1 MKTLLFA
8 CLFLVS
14 LAASAQDKDFHIY
27 LCFGQSNMEG
37 NAKIEPQ
44 DTCGISGRFL
54 VMAAVDCPELG
65 RTKGEW
71 YRAVPPLARCHTGL
85 TPADYFGRTMLEN
98 LPEHVRIGIINV
110 AVGGCRIEL
119 FDKDNYRS
127 YVDASPEWLKNTV
140 REYDGD
146 PYARMVELAQKAQK
160 DGVIK
165 GILLHQGES
174 NTGDKDW
181 PRKVKGVYESLLKDL
196 KLEAKNVPLLAGDS
210 AARRRGCPR
219 RPARTVR
226 FHEPNYRHAA
236 GDDSDGIR
244 CPVLRMHGSSR
255 QPSLQRPRL
264 QDARQAIRRTDA
276 FRTRP
281 HGRPEKNAVRF
292 SGKRGGDSGRRRRG
306 SAPSAAAFS
315 DRANRP
321 LLLLIMPHKQ
331 MRIGQFA
338 EKPYLCARKTTK
350 TINLCLK
357 KETGP
362 TRCTAFC

>member
-1 MKTLLFA
+1 MTNYQLIYNTIHLMKTLLFA

-98 LPEHVRIGIINV
+98 LPERVRIGIINV

-127 YVDASPEWLKNTV
+127 YVESSPDWLKNTV
-140 REYDGD
+140 AEYDGN

-196 KLEAKNVPLLAGDS
+196 KLEAKNVPLLAGEVVHADQHGKCASMNRIIDTLPDVIPTAYVVPSSGCTVAADS
-210 AARRRGCPR
+210 LHFNAQGYRMLGARYAERMLSVQS
-219 RPARTVR
+219 RT
-226 FHEPNYRHAA
+226 A
-236 GDDSDGIR
+236 
-244 CPVLRMHGSSR
+244 
-255 QPSLQRPRL
+255 QP
-264 QDARQAIRRTDA
+264 
-276 FRTRP
+276 
-281 HGRPEKNAVRF
+281 
-292 SGKRGGDSGRRRRG
+292 
-306 SAPSAAAFS
+306 
-315 DRANRP
+315 
-321 LLLLIMPHKQ
+321 
-331 MRIGQFA
+331 
-338 EKPYLCARKTTK
+338 
-350 TINLCLK
+350 
-357 KETGP
+357 KET
-362 TRCTAFC
+362 R